1 MSNSVLLEDVG
12 PGEELPGFDI
22 DDPVLPPEIAAKA
35 LRSGGYPYDKRM
47 KRKEY
52 REQVEPLQVEF
63 VKLQRWVERQGQR
76 IVIIFEGR
84 DAAGKGG
91 TINKFT
97 QHLNPRHARAVALA
111 KPDEVERGQWYFQ
124 RYVEHLPSTGNMILF
139 DRSWYNRAGVERVMG
154 FCTDAQAALFLA
166 EAPHFEAGLGPRR
179 HHSHQALADRGTRDA
194 AQAVSFAAPP
204 SAEALEAHRHRH
216 RRADQMGGLQY
227 RARRHFPRNPHRR
240 RALDGGEGQRQAA
253 GAAQCHARRAVGD
266 RLCRQGRFDR
276 RCARPANRRLRP
288 GVLRDGVGPG
298 QVTLLQPVGTRVS
311 YGI

>member
-35 LRSGGYPYDKRM
+35 LQSGGYPYNERM

-52 REQVEPLQVEF
+52 RQQVEPLQVEL
-63 VKLQRWVERQGQR
+63 VKLQRWVERQSQR
-76 IVIIFEGR
+76 IVILFEGR

-124 RYVEHLPSTGNMILF
+124 RYVEHLPSAGNMVLF

-166 EAPHFEAGLGPRR
+166 EAAHFEAGLVRDGIVLIKLWLTVGREMQLKRFHSRR
-179 HHSHQALADRGTRDA
+179 HHPLKRWKLTDIDIGGLTKWEAYNIAQEDIFRATHTDA
-194 AQAVSFAAPP
+194 APWTVV
-204 SAEALEAHRHRH
+204 
-216 RRADQMGGLQY
+216 RANDKL
-227 RARRHFPRNPHRR
+227 RARLN
-240 RALDGGEGQRQAA
+240 AM
-253 GAAQCHARRAVGD
+253 RAVLSPIDYAGKD
-266 RLCRQGRFDR
+266 PSVAKAPDKLIVGSG
-276 RCARPANRRLRP
+276 PAFFST
-288 GVLRDGVGPG
+288 D
-298 QVTLLQPVGTRVS
+298 
-311 YGI
+311 

>member
-35 LRSGGYPYDKRM
+35 LRSGGYPYDKRI

-52 REQVEPLQVEF
+52 REQVEPLQVEL
-63 VKLQRWVERQGQR
+63 VKLQRWVERKSQR

-124 RYVEHLPSTGNMILF
+124 RYVERLPSTGNMILF

-154 FCTDAQAALFLA
+154 FCTAAQAALFLA
-166 EAPHFEAGLGPRR
+166 EAPHFEAGLVHDGVILIKLWLTVGREMQLKRFHSRR
-179 HHSHQALADRGTRDA
+179 HHPLKRWKLTDIDIGGLTKWEAYNIAQEDIFRATHTDA
-194 AQAVSFAAPP
+194 APWTVV
-204 SAEALEAHRHRH
+204 
-216 RRADQMGGLQY
+216 RANDKL
-227 RARRHFPRNPHRR
+227 RARLN
-240 RALDGGEGQRQAA
+240 AM
-253 GAAQCHARRAVGD
+253 RAVLSGID
-266 RLCRQGRFDR
+266 YAGKDAAIAKAPDPLIVGSG
-276 RCARPANRRLRP
+276 PAFFA
-288 GVLRDGVGPG
+288 
-298 QVTLLQPVGTRVS
+298 TE
-311 YGI
+311 

>member
-1 MSNSVLLEDVG
+1 M
-12 PGEELPGFDI
+12 
-22 DDPVLPPEIAAKA
+22 LPPEIAAKA

-52 REQVEPLQVEF
+52 REQVEPLQVEL
-63 VKLQRWVERQGQR
+63 VRLQRWVERQSQR

-124 RYVEHLPSTGNMILF
+124 RYVEHLPSTGNMVLF

-166 EAPHFEAGLGPRR
+166 EAPHFEAGLVRDGIILIKLWLTVGREMQLKRFHSRR
-179 HHSHQALADRGTRDA
+179 HHPLKRWKLTDIY
-194 AQAVSFAAPP
+194 
-204 SAEALEAHRHRH
+204 

-227 RARRHFPRNPHRR
+227 RARRHFPRNLHRR

-288 GVLRDGVGPG
+288 GVLRDGVGPA
-298 QVTLLQPVGTRVS
+298 QVTLLQPADKRVS
-311 YGI
+311 YGV

>member
-22 DDPVLPPEIAAKA
+22 DDPVLPPDIAAKA

-47 KRKEY
+47 KRIEY

-166 EAPHFEAGLGPRR
+166 EAPHFEAGLVRDGIILIKLWLTVGREMQLKRFHSRR
-179 HHSHQALADRGTRDA
+179 HHPLKRWKLTDIDIGGLTKWEAYNIAQEDIFRATYTDA
-194 AQAVSFAAPP
+194 APWTVVRANDKLRAPLNAMRAVLSGIDYAGKDASIAAAPDP
-204 SAEALEAHRHRH
+204 LI
-216 RRADQMGGLQY
+216 
-227 RARRHFPRNPHRR
+227 
-240 RALDGGEGQRQAA
+240 
-253 GAAQCHARRAVGD
+253 VGS
-266 RLCRQGRFDR
+266 G
-276 RCARPANRRLRP
+276 PAFFA
-288 GVLRDGVGPG
+288 
-298 QVTLLQPVGTRVS
+298 TE
-311 YGI
+311 